1 MNTQTISKILNSKLL
16 ANLSYQTILYGF
28 SHIIP
33 LVLIPFLINTI
44 GIEKYGIINFAIA
57 FGFYFQVINEFGFD
71 LSNVRHVVGNRTDKE
86 KLSEILSTILQ
97 CKLYIILVSGI
108 VFFSLVFT
116 CERFKSDTIM
126 YILVFIRMFF
136 VIITPLWLFR
146 SLENMKTI
154 TRVTVPVK
162 IISIL
167 PVFFVVKQPEDYVWV
182 MLSYT
187 VECMLS
193 AVIILTMAIRNY
205 DLTIRW
211 QRTSTI
217 KYYLKDSLPFFSS
230 SFITR
235 IYQTS
240 NTVIIGF
247 IMGDYALGI
256 YTTAEKLYFAYVSFV
271 SPIIS
276 HVFYPYFQRIKDIV
290 RINKIIITTCLCNVG
305 LLLVLYLLMPYVAVF
320 VLGDHSE
327 NILHYF
333 NIFLIV
339 LALYI
344 PNELMGFPYM
354 GVIGK
359 IKEVTYSS
367 VYAAISYFIIIGL
380 SLIYSPSIALFVCS
394 LLVANVV
401 GISYKAYCCT
411 KDHMGKKYEN

>member
-1 MNTQTISKILNSKLL
+1 MNSQIISQFFHSKLL

-57 FGFYFQVINEFGFD
+57 FGFYFQVVNEFGFD

-86 KLSEILSTILQ
+86 KLSEILSAILQ

-108 VFFSLVFT
+108 VFFFLVLT
-116 CERFKSDTIM
+116 CERFKSDIVM
-126 YILVFIRMFF
+126 YILVYIRMFC
-136 VIITPLWLFR
+136 VIMTPLWLFR

-182 MLSYT
+182 VLAYT
-187 VECMLS
+187 VECLLS
-193 AVIILTMAIRNY
+193 AVIILSMAIRNY
-205 DLTIRW
+205 NLTIKW
-211 QRTSTI
+211 QRISTI
-217 KYYLKDSLPFFSS
+217 KYYLKDSFPFFSS

-290 RINKIIITTCLCNVG
+290 RINNIIIATCLCNVV
-305 LLLVLYLLMPYVAVF
+305 LLLALYLLMPYVAVF
-320 VLGDHSE
+320 VFGDYSE

-344 PNELMGFPYM
+344 PNELFGFPYM

-380 SLIYSPSIALFVCS
+380 LLLFSPSIEFFVIS
-394 LLVANVV
+394 LLVANIV
-401 GISYKAYCCT
+401 GIAYKAYCCM
-411 KDHMGKKYEN
+411 K